1 MHYIKRAPM
10 DRTAAAPERRNT
22 RRMRHRAVNEFEYFK
37 IYSTVLGGNQLYISA
52 AVTDNSVDAA
62 ISTQKVYDEVLM
74 QLKAGGFEIVH
85 ERIFGSLEFQ
95 QIILSARAEIFLLHH
110 ADAQSPLTFIQGHPV
125 KTRGLAGIQ
134 IRAFKPTDES
144 DKVWTI
150 YEGEKPVGRGWSRN
164 GAQFS
169 MLQDIYGDPQQKD
182 RYHEACDMFDR
193 AQRILAHADMGFQNV
208 VRTWIYLSKILDWYG
223 EFNRARNARFTEYG
237 ILGHSEKENTEAEQ
251 IYMPASTGILGEN
264 PHNAAGTMDVLAV
277 SPTSKNIS
285 LAHTTGVQQMSPYR
299 YGSAFSRAMTLKEED
314 VTHILLSGTASIDE
328 HGKTVF
334 INDTEKQI
342 RKTFE
347 VVEALIQ
354 KEGATLQDINEATVF
369 LKSENDMDLYRQI
382 AKEFGVA
389 DLPAVF
395 IIADVCRA
403 DLLFEIDAA
412 IAW

>member
-1 MHYIKRAPM
+1 MGKR
-10 DRTAAAPERRNT
+10 TV
-22 RRMRHRAVNEFEYFK
+22 HEFEFYK
-37 IYSTVLGGNQLYISA
+37 IYSTLLGGNQIYISA
-52 AVTDNSVDAA
+52 AITDNAVDAA
-62 ISTQKVYDEVLM
+62 ISTEKVYYEILA
-74 QLKAGGFEIVH
+74 QLKTGGFEIVH
-85 ERIFGSLEFQ
+85 ERIFASLEYRET
-95 QIILSARAEIFLLHH
+95 ILSARGQAFITHGLS
-110 ADAQSPLTFIQGHPV
+110 ADTPLTFIQGHPI
-125 KTRGLAGIQ
+125 KARGLAGIQ
-134 IRAFKPTDES
+134 IRAFKPTQES

-150 YEGEKPVGRGWSRN
+150 FEDGKPVGRGWSRN

-169 MLQDIYGDPQQKD
+169 MLQDIYGDPSQAD
-182 RYHEACDMFDR
+182 RYHEAGDMFDR
-193 AQRILAHADMGFQNV
+193 AQRILEQDGLGFENV
-208 VRTWIYLSKILDWYG
+208 LRTWIYLSKILDWYG

-277 SPTSKNIS
+277 SPDSENIS

-299 YGSAFSRAMTLKEED
+299 YGSAFSRAMTLKEND

-334 INDTEKQI
+334 LDDTKKQI

-347 VVEALIQ
+347 VVEALIE

-369 LKSENDMDLYRQI
+369 LKSDDDIELYWQT
-382 AKEFGVA
+382 AEKFGVT
-389 DLPAVF
+389 DLPAIF
-395 IIADVCRA
+395 IVADVCRA